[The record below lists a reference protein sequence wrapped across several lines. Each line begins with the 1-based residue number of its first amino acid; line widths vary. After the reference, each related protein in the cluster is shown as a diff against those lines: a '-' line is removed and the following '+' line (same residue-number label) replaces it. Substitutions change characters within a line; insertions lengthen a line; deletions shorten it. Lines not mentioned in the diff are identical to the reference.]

1 MRVDPQDYPRDNPP
15 GGYLLEGRLFLLG
28 MVCRSRVTSLDL
40 VLSAIRDFCGE
51 MKRVEKE
58 ELKQNKN
65 LNISFKNSSEKIVKI
80 WGQTKLSGI

>member
-1 MRVDPQDYPRDNPP
+1 M
-15 GGYLLEGRLFLLG
+15 
-28 MVCRSRVTSLDL
+28 
-40 VLSAIRDFCGE
+40 
-51 MKRVEKE
+51 EKE